1 MSNMMSLPQGM
12 FNQVSGITLMSI
24 PFFLLMG
31 NFMNAGGISQDLF
44 GFARACLGHRWGGL
58 ANAAIVSCM
67 VMSAMSGSAAAVAAG
82 IGMIA
87 ISEMRKTGYEQS
99 FSCATIA
106 ASGGLGPI
114 IPPSITMI
122 LFASMISDPKVGVS
136 VNDLFMGGAI
146 PGVLIGIMF
155 ITYASFACKKR
166 NFVKFLPSR

>member
-1 MSNMMSLPQGM
+1 MIMFVMFIAVLVALFIGVSTACSMALISIGTYVALGEATMSNMMTLPQGM

-87 ISEMRKTGYEQS
+87 IAEMRKTGYEQP

-106 ASGGLGPI
+106 ASGCLGPV
-114 IPPSITMI
+114 IPP
-122 LFASMISDPKVGVS
+122 A
-136 VNDLFMGGAI
+136 
-146 PGVLIGIMF
+146 
-155 ITYASFACKKR
+155 
-166 NFVKFLPSR
+166 